1 MTDFYYNN
9 EERLLQLQ
17 GEILGDE
24 GELWRIITPQNVD
37 VYKFLISMSIERGLH
52 INHKAYM
59 KVKEYAVY
67 ADCTIQNRVFFK
79 STIHTQGI
87 SYTSITSWKGQAKTP
102 NFLVYTI
109 PILAKLRKTEQNWT
123 KRRGMCFPA
132 VYYSSYFT
140 TIL

>member
-52 INHKAYM
+52 ISHKAYM

-67 ADCTIQNRVFFK
+67 ADCTIQNRVFFYMYD
-79 STIHTQGI
+79 
-87 SYTSITSWKGQAKTP
+87 SYSRDILYFH
-102 NFLVYTI
+102 NFMERASKDPEFLS
-109 PILAKLRKTEQNWT
+109 
-123 KRRGMCFPA
+123 
-132 VYYSSYFT
+132 VYYTYFSKAA
-140 TIL
+140 